1 MVETEIKI
9 GPIRPTSGPLAK
21 TGGAAISSQSGSG
34 PLDGRVRLNEQ
45 DIRSLQDQI
54 YAISGLLNLSI
65 SVPMLI
71 ASGPNHQPGV
81 APDPGSTAGTAK
93 FLREDSTW
101 TAVSATALT
110 GIVPVANGGTGT
122 ATGSITGTGALT
134 FTSGGATKVILKP
147 GTDST
152 TAVQVQNAAGAAVV
166 SVDTTNGNVG
176 IGTTTIPVG
185 GGVVAGRTY
194 LSIKGST
201 LAAVLELAH
210 GAADAA
216 GTMAGQMSYVDPN
229 VSVADKRIAI
239 LNVVTSGAT
248 ANNRGGAFVFLTKV
262 DAGALAEAMRIDDA
276 GNVLIGVATAGAS
289 KLRVHGLP
297 TSAAGLSTDDIW
309 VDTGAGNVL
318 KIV

>member
-1 MVETEIKI
+1 MVETDIKI
-9 GPIRPTSGPLAK
+9 GPLRPTSGPLAR

-34 PLDGRVRLNEQ
+34 PLDVRVRLTEQ

-54 YAISGLLNLSI
+54 YAISGFLNLSI

-152 TAVQVQNAAGAAVV
+152 TAVQVQNAAGTAVV
-166 SVDTTNGNVG
+166 SVDTTNSRVNIVG
-176 IGTTTIPVG
+176 RFATSKGSVACVNGANNNLALPAAAYVSVTGPSGAFNITGF
-185 GGVVAGRTY
+185 VAGAD
-194 LSIKGST
+194 GQH
-201 LAAVLELAH
+201 LELWNPTGQVMTIKDQNGGSSAGNQIFTNT
-210 GAADAA
+210 GAD
-216 GTMAGQMSYVDPN
+216 
-229 VSVADKRIAI
+229 
-239 LNVVTSGAT
+239 VV
-248 ANNRGGAFVFLTKV
+248 L
-262 DAGALAEAMRIDDA
+262 GALSFMSFIYDS
-276 GNVLIGVATAGAS
+276 G
-289 KLRVHGLP
+289 
-297 TSAAGLSTDDIW
+297 SAIW
-309 VDTGAGNVL
+309 VVRSHT
-318 KIV
+318 